1 MSEEWV
7 SLTDAIEIIRRVS
20 ETDEQAQKRLTFG
33 LGKVRYRYNAERA
46 AAVRLELDPELNAGI
61 DALIARHKPPGVSDA
76 EFEDGVREW
85 ALQPLLFVKCTEFE
99 RGSLLQWNGTPSPGP
114 MPLKWAKPADILRAA
129 RAVYADPKNNNPNK
143 GEAEPLIRELLLA
156 EGITAVRAQIRPVLD
171 RKEFANRRT
180 KIGGPKRH

>member
-7 SLTDAIEIIRRVS
+7 SLTDAIEIIRRVG

-46 AAVRLELDPELNAGI
+46 AAVRAELDPELNAGI

-85 ALQPLLFVKCTEFE
+85 ALQPL
-99 RGSLLQWNGTPSPGP
+99 P
-114 MPLKWAKPADILRAA
+114 
-129 RAVYADPKNNNPNK
+129 
-143 GEAEPLIRELLLA
+143 
-156 EGITAVRAQIRPVLD
+156 VR
-171 RKEFANRRT
+171 
-180 KIGGPKRH
+180 